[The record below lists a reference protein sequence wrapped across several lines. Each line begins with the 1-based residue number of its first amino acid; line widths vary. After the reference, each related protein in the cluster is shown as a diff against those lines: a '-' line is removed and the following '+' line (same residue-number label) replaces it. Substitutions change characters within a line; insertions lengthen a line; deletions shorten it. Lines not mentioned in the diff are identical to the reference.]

1 MLEETYG
8 HSPIKKMFDQGDVY
22 GVGFDEERAARKNVR
37 LGIIGAGGVALSKY
51 FPAIRRLQTIWE
63 PVELVAFVRRDEK
76 YGRHIEKTW
85 GGRWYADYE
94 QMLDKEQLDG
104 VLITGPNALHA
115 EHAIACLEKGLPIL
129 VEKPFTLSLAEGF
142 KVCRLADEKN
152 LPIMTVANKRF
163 SPPYRRAKRFLAEK
177 VIDDP
182 AMYSGKFNLG
192 YDYVVHTFEA
202 GTIHLFDLTR
212 YLMGDVAS
220 ISAIGVNKYRKNG
233 DCYPIDNAMMNTVFT
248 SGAVGQ
254 IYTTSTALSL
264 KPWER
269 VEIYGENKWMSI
281 EDQYELIL
289 YDTEEGPTKS
299 WKPVIPNT
307 LLFDEE
313 FGGFMGLV
321 ENFINVVRKTE
332 TPVVTGWDGYH
343 AYEMNVAALI
353 SLDQKQSVPFPL
365 DPETA
370 DRERKMIVDYDLRS
384 V

>member
-1 MLEETYG
+1 
-8 HSPIKKMFDQGDVY
+8 MFDQGDVY
-22 GVGFDEERAARKNVR
+22 GVGFDEERASQKKVR
-37 LGIIGAGGVALSKY
+37 LGVIGAGGVALSKY
-51 FPAIRRLQTIWE
+51 FPAIRRLQTLWE

-76 YGRHIEKTW
+76 IGRHIENTW
-85 GGRWYADYE
+85 GGRWYADYG
-94 QMLDKEQLDG
+94 QMLDHEQLDG

-115 EHAIACLEKGLPIL
+115 EHAIACIEKGLPVL
-129 VEKPFTLSLAEGF
+129 VEKPFTLSLEDGF
-142 KVCRLADEKN
+142 NVCRLADEKN
-152 LPIMTVANKRF
+152 IPVMTVANKRF
-163 SPPYRRAKRFLAEK
+163 SPPYRRAKRFLMEK
-177 VIDDP
+177 IIDDP

-212 YLMGDVAS
+212 YFMGDVVCV
-220 ISAIGVNKYRKNG
+220 SAIGVNKYRKNEG
-233 DCYPIDNAMMNTVFT
+233 RYPIDNAMMNLVFT

-269 VEIYGENKWMSI
+269 VEIYGENKWMAI

-289 YDTEEGPTKS
+289 YDSEEGPTKS

-313 FGGFMGLV
+313 FGGFMGLI

-332 TPVVTGWDGYH
+332 TPIVTGWDGYY
-343 AYEMNVAALI
+343 AYEINVAALI
-353 SLDQKQSVPFPL
+353 SLTQKQSISLPL
-365 DPETA
+365 DPESA
-370 DRERKMIVDYDLRS
+370 DRERKAIVDYDF
-384 V
+384 